1 MTPTVF
7 FEMSL
12 TNADK
17 PPMNPK
23 EVQRRMQRFI
33 SYVHD
38 DTVDRDVNEAAVSST
53 SIMPNDWGILLTSH
67 PLFVDKVKALRHC
80 LSTTS
85 TSPNTSTNTN
95 TSIPTTTTAKPTDMT
110 FVIGV
115 DTMVRIIDPKY
126 YNNDANVMLNAVRS
140 MGHGGTV
147 DFIVGGRVHQSKGNS
162 STSTSTCSSSSN
174 SSTFITGQEE
184 IQNLPKD
191 IRDMF
196 HILDE
201 NDFRVDLSST
211 VIRAKEEVVANN
223 NNNNNNNK

>member
-38 DTVDRDVNEAAVSST
+38 DTVDRDVNEATVSST

-85 TSPNTSTNTN
+85 TSPNTSTNSN
-95 TSIPTTTTAKPTDMT
+95 TSIPTTTTTTTTTKPTDMT

-162 STSTSTCSSSSN
+162 STSTNTSNTTTNTN

-196 HILDE
+196 
-201 NDFRVDLSST
+201 
-211 VIRAKEEVVANN
+211 
-223 NNNNNNNK
+223 

>member
-1 MTPTVF
+1 
-7 FEMSL
+7 
-12 TNADK
+12 
-17 PPMNPK
+17 MNPK

-38 DTVDRDVNEAAVSST
+38 DTTTTTTTNNNNNDNEDEDVNEAVVSSS

-85 TSPNTSTNTN
+85 TSRNTSTNSN

-147 DFIVGGRVHQSKGNS
+147 DFIVGGRVHRSKG
-162 STSTSTCSSSSN
+162 N

-223 NNNNNNNK
+223 NNNNNNKK

>member
-1 MTPTVF
+1 MG
-7 FEMSL
+7 
-12 TNADK
+12 
-17 PPMNPK
+17 K

-38 DTVDRDVNEAAVSST
+38 DTVDRDVNEAAMGST

-85 TSPNTSTNTN
+85 TSPNTSTNSN
-95 TSIPTTTTAKPTDMT
+95 TSIPTTTTTTTTKPTDMT

-162 STSTSTCSSSSN
+162 SSTSTSTSSTNSN

-211 VIRAKEEVVANN
+211 VI
-223 NNNNNNNK
+223 

>member
-1 MTPTVF
+1 
-7 FEMSL
+7 
-12 TNADK
+12 
-17 PPMNPK
+17 MNPK

-38 DTVDRDVNEAAVSST
+38 DTTTTTTNNNNNNDNEDEDVNEAVVSSS

-85 TSPNTSTNTN
+85 TSPNTSTNSN
-95 TSIPTTTTAKPTDMT
+95 TSIPTTTTTTTKPTDMT

-162 STSTSTCSSSSN
+162 SSTSTSTSSTNSNSSN
-174 SSTFITGQEE
+174 SSFITGQEE

-196 HILDE
+196 HILD
-201 NDFRVDLSST
+201 
-211 VIRAKEEVVANN
+211 
-223 NNNNNNNK
+223 